1 MELGSAR
8 CCLVKQLPRF
18 SWNTRAFGGE
28 NFHQLPHDV
37 TSWNLMTGHQR
48 LMQLPASIR
57 KYPAN
62 QTSWRVNCTSV
73 DLEETSSLESE
84 NKPSAEE
91 SSEESPEELLS
102 KPLSSDEACTL
113 SLN

>member
-1 MELGSAR
+1 
-8 CCLVKQLPRF
+8 
-18 SWNTRAFGGE
+18 
-28 NFHQLPHDV
+28 
-37 TSWNLMTGHQR
+37 MTGHQR
-48 LMQLPASIR
+48 LMQLPASIW

-62 QTSWRVNCTSV
+62 QTSWRVHCTSV
-73 DLEETSSLESE
+73 DLEETSSPESE
-84 NKPSAEE
+84 NNPSAEE